1 MKRNLHSYKSQTASS
16 EDFKNTMTVPYEFA
30 SFEVSVVKSAVLH
43 VISSS
48 DVVCTK
54 QSMAEV
60 IPPKLIWTGLL
71 RILLLSQFVPLI
83 VRSDPP

>member
-1 MKRNLHSYKSQTASS
+1 VKRNLHSYKSQTASS

-60 IPPKLIWTGLL
+60 IPPKLICTGLL
-71 RILLLSQFVPLI
+71 
-83 VRSDPP
+83 